1 MKQSQVLMTFLIF
14 WVFFQESFPGREH
27 DFLSGGCFWDFLL
40 GVSVLMGG
48 IKKS

>member
-27 DFLSGGCFWDFLL
+27 GFLSGGLFLGLPIRGISFDGWD
-40 GVSVLMGG
+40 
-48 IKKS
+48 